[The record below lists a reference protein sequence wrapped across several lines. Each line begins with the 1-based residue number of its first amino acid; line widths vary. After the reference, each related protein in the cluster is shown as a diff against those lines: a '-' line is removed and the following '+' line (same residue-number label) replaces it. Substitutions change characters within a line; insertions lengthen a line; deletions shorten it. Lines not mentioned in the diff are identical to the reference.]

1 MYSKNSNCIN
11 RAGVGLQGVNIMRY
25 RWKIPRAL
33 LEALQERPGKS
44 IVNLL
49 NSYASKSVEIVKWWK
64 SLAARD
70 EKKLVK

>member
-1 MYSKNSNCIN
+1 
-11 RAGVGLQGVNIMRY
+11 MRY

-44 IVNLL
+44 NVNLL